1 MLKNFRTKSVVFLVS
16 LTTEFASAQLDGC
29 VDSPENP
36 TVVLAVIG
44 LAGAL
49 VPTLKERLS
58 KRHDPDQK
66 IAGDKN
72 DRFKE

>member
-1 MLKNFRTKSVVFLVS
+1 MLKNFRTKSVVILVS

-36 TVVLAVIG
+36 TLVLAAIG

-58 KRHDPDQK
+58 KRRDRDQK
-66 IAGDKN
+66 TAGDN
-72 DRFKE
+72 S